1 MLGIKE
7 IARIENVKGF
17 KRSRIL
23 YTLPELLIE
32 MIFTFNQK
40 YRLIPVIALDLNAC
54 HQVKGFLNG

>member
-17 KRSRIL
+17 KRNRIL
-23 YTLPELLIE
+23 YMLPELLIE

-54 HQVKGFLNG
+54 H

>member
-17 KRSRIL
+17 KRNRIL

-32 MIFTFNQK
+32 MTFTFNQK

>member
-17 KRSRIL
+17 KRNRIL
-23 YTLPELLIE
+23 YMLPELLIE

-40 YRLIPVIALDLNAC
+40 YRLIPVIALDLNVC